1 MSCAACTNTVERAAR
16 RVPGVASASA
26 SVLAGTAAVTWR
38 NPPPPRCGT
47 PADVAAIIRAAGYS
61 ADVVSA
67 ADARSA
73 AFRLAGMCCAACP
86 ARIVAALRALPGVG
100 AVALEEQACKV
111 RVAFDAEATGP
122 RAIRDALVSL
132 GYDAEPLAPED
143 AAGGADEAAAEI
155 AEWRRLFLGALL
167 FTAPLVV
174 LMMVLPYI
182 PAANRV
188 IMFELLP
195 ARLRRSSAAGAHAGM
210 AGMAGGDAPASMSGG
225 RSLPL
230 MSVLAWALATPV
242 QFVFGA
248 RFMVGCALC
257 CAFASA
263 TPLLLTSVTLLQGG
277 ARAARGRRQH
287 GRAGRY
293 WHRVRSSSLG
303 IA

>member
-1 MSCAACTNTVERAAR
+1 
-16 RVPGVASASA
+16 
-26 SVLAGTAAVTWR
+26 
-38 NPPPPRCGT
+38 
-47 PADVAAIIRAAGYS
+47 
-61 ADVVSA
+61 
-67 ADARSA
+67 
-73 AFRLAGMCCAACP
+73 MCCAACP
-86 ARIVAALRALPGVG
+86 ARIAAALRALPGVG

-195 ARLRRSSAAGAHAGM
+195 ARLRSSSAAGAHADM
-210 AGMAGGDAPASMSGG
+210 AGMAEGGAAPASKSGG

-248 RFMVGCALC
+248 RFMVGCAHLRFVAHSHQRRRF
-257 CAFASA
+257 CADKRDTAAGRCARCAWAPPTWTCWS
-263 TPLLLTSVTLLQGG
+263 PLAPG
-277 ARAARGRRQH
+277 ARRRPCH
-287 GRAGRY
+287 RIPHRA
-293 WHRVRSSSLG
+293 
-303 IA
+303 